1 MAPRNQFPSRGS
13 LDSATDAFSI
23 APSDSNDLADVPRAI
38 WVGTGGNVAL
48 AMASGNVTLQNVPDG
63 TMLPVR
69 PSRVRAT
76 GTTASNMVGLL

>member
-23 APSDSNDLADVPRAI
+23 APSDSVDLVDIPRAI
-38 WVGTGGNVAL
+38 WVGTGGNIAL
-48 AMASGNVTLQNVPDG
+48 AMTSGNVTLLNVPDG
-63 TMLPVR
+63 TLLPVR
-69 PSRVRAT
+69 PSRVRVT

>member
-23 APSDSNDLADVPRAI
+23 APNDGADLTDIPRAI
-38 WVGTGGNVAL
+38 WIGTGGNVAL
-48 AMASGNVTLQNVPDG
+48 AMASGNVTLMNVADG
-63 TMLPVR
+63 TLLPVR

-76 GTTASNMVGLL
+76 GTTASNIVGLL